1 MSKSY
6 RIRTTPGI
14 DKNIRIDIQQD
25 FDLIEILS
33 LKLKQEDVYTRFCA
47 DYGVVVGRVIANG
60 GYGVPNVPISVFVPL
75 DTEDETDPVIS
86 TLYPY
91 KTITDKNDEGYRYN
105 LLPYVQEYGGHT
117 PTGTF
122 PDIEEVLT
130 RKEVLE
136 VYEKYYKYTVR
147 TNDSGDFMIVGVPLG
162 IQTIVMDLDLSNIGC
177 FSQRPTDLV
186 RQGLG
191 VKSQFAGPN
200 FRSSENL
207 DSLPQI
213 VNQAKDVEVAAFWG
227 EENICNVGI
236 TRIDFDLRDS
246 GIEIVPQSIFMGS
259 LFSTSE
265 DDVLNVNCKPKFD
278 SGNLCDLV
286 TGAGK
291 ILALRQTVFND
302 SEGLPVL
309 EEYRFEDG
317 GNVIDDNGTWLI
329 EVPMNFDFVTTNE
342 FGDQIISNDP
352 TLGIPTK
359 GKYRFRVQYQNED
372 GEENNAM
379 RADYLVPNIKEYGW
393 SLSQN
398 EAPTSDLL
406 QKQSYAFSLD
416 WNDYGDTA
424 TTIGNQMIQEA
435 INCEDRFFEMNF
447 NRVYTVAN
455 FIDRWKW
462 GYNRARHLGIKEIT
476 DRTCSTTTNRFPVN
490 DGVRNFDFIFFLFNL
505 LITLLSPL
513 LGSIIIILHVLAF
526 IYPIIVKFINSIID
540 FINDVIFSICKAI
553 NWLTNGNKPEGGCNK
568 AVLDKL
574 SENNPFKRISLPM
587 MSYPDCEACNCEDVA
602 LNTTTNFNPFA
613 NFGISQGNYSQLINS
628 NSVSSFEGL
637 VVSTTSTEGQNNGI
651 RQVLAG
657 YQFLPGSTF
666 NNNIMDQKLT
676 KLPILEWPNQ
686 ASSYKYLGNDV
697 TLSQSLNMANLRTRY
712 FEGKNIIRTTVN
724 NTPPNGVAPQ
734 PSTPFTDTVLMVV
747 CDAGTLQTLLPGD
760 LISFHDTSKI
770 QDPNLTGATLNQFQ
784 TKSITGSTNPN
795 QNALIN
801 KTVQYVT
808 TGGTVQTATLKLK
821 ITEDGKPYNFV
832 AGNEYFQ
839 VITGGT
845 VSQFSGLTN
854 QNNVDSLIN
863 KYLFAKTQRAYYHSV
878 PQLAQSSNL
887 QTFIATPSQAYDLF
901 NDQEIIFLTRGVDPY
916 TQKQNIKYDL
926 SILFGNQF
934 NQGPIVEG
942 NYYLNIPIQSN
953 TNQNLPWRNDYKTPE
968 SHEIT
973 TNNNS
978 KLFHIPFSF
987 SVQPSVFSAFTNNIV
1002 KYYNS
1007 TDKSRQNTLAY
1018 VGDTY
1023 GLSQFTLPVGVYSD
1037 IACNGPEIGKST
1049 IGFQFGSIQSTT
1061 QLYTWTRPVADGYA
1075 FYSNTDPL
1083 NNYAYQTVCSG
1094 VPSGIPCQFGFGV
1107 GACENY
1113 STGYGVVTT
1122 SPFLNIGDIF
1132 YSTYVGPNS
1141 PGNVPMAG
1149 VFNTTINDYLWV
1161 PMRYDYYDATTGQY
1175 TWFVQAAVKLDN
1187 SGVILDYEVCSGA
1200 WNGSTAP
1207 QPTCATSPQG
1217 NIEGGTLIAGYE
1229 PQQVTMPALQQNRH
1243 SRVFSPSYHLDYTP
1257 NVNITNSQRLILRSD
1272 RLPTSDIVQVS
1283 GNTSFSLH
1291 LNDNFLMYKLLE
1303 TGGVV
1308 NIPVFNMQPTD
1319 TTNNLQDFEDDGTGV
1334 SDAVLGSLTCEQL
1347 TLLECYS
1354 GSGENFGV
1362 KTPCPANFPNDPKKI
1377 RVKGGCYY
1385 FVQDE
1390 LFKTIKDD
1398 LKYLAEWKARFRFVF
1413 GACRGVISHVF
1424 QNNWVNG
1431 TLYTFAFRKQ
1441 TIFDSVG
1448 NVKKYKFCGTKDPVL
1463 IQVTTNQGPIYFD
1476 EDRFSFFYRST
1487 PYDYT
1492 TGQFIGQLPMK
1503 KNLFNNT
1510 WEPVGPTYK
1519 GMNNRNLFFPTTI
1532 MDLGPRDQFAKEICL
1547 NPQLEGYLVDTLKS
1561 TTYNETADILL
1572 FAILSRLLSTSF
1584 AQQILGAGDASINS
1598 LFSRSEDR
1606 IDGDIAQ
1613 MFSINSEYGILPF
1626 NDEFYDDNDIYLA
1639 PNTNDGPLI
1648 GVLYSAITEN
1658 RIRLTPGTITF
1669 GNVTQTVGYPKTQ
1682 TVPMYKWI
1690 KDGQTVPQTILGSQ
1704 DNDWF
1709 TSFDAN
1715 NGYYTAPY
1723 QEMSFNTTDYFQATN
1738 GSSTGYIYNYN
1749 NNGVPTFAPSVNQ
1762 PSNRYVVGAP
1772 YHFYF
1777 GLNKGKSSLNRYI
1790 TKYLL

>member
-60 GYGVPNVPISVFVPL
+60 GYGVPNVSISVFVPL
-75 DTEDETDPVIS
+75 TTEDENDIVIS

-91 KTITDKNDEGYRYN
+91 KTVSDKNDEGYRYN

-122 PDIEEVLT
+122 PDIEDVLN

-147 TNDSGDFMIVGVPLG
+147 TNESGDFMIVGVPLG
-162 IQTIVMDLDLSNIGC
+162 IQTVVMDLDLSNIGC
-177 FSQRPTDLV
+177 FSQRPSDLV

-191 VKSQFAGPN
+191 VESQFAGPN

-213 VNQAKDVEVAAFWG
+213 VNQAKDVEVASFWG

-246 GIEIVPQSIFMGS
+246 GIEIQPQAIFMGS
-259 LFSTSE
+259 IFSTSE
-265 DDVLNVNCKPKFD
+265 EDTLNVNCKPKFD

-302 SEGLPVL
+302 SQGLPVL
-309 EEYRFEDG
+309 EEYKFQDG
-317 GNVIDDNGTWLI
+317 GNVIDDSGTWLV
-329 EVPMNFDFVTTNE
+329 EVPMNFDYVSTNE
-342 FGDQIISNDP
+342 FGEQIISNDP
-352 TLGIPTK
+352 TTGIPTK
-359 GKYRFRVQYQNED
+359 GKYRFRIQYQNED

-398 EAPTSDLL
+398 EAPTDDTL

-424 TTIGNQMIQEA
+424 TTIGNLMIQEA

-490 DGVRNFDFIFFLFNL
+490 DGVRNFDFIYFLFNL
-505 LITLLSPL
+505 LITVLSPVFAT
-513 LGSIIIILHVLAF
+513 IIVLLHVAAF
-526 IYPIIVKFINSIID
+526 LYPIVVRFVNKLVD
-540 FINDVIFSICKAI
+540 FINGVVYQICKAI
-553 NWLTNGNKPEGGCNK
+553 NWLTNGNKPEGGCNQEPLK
-568 AVLDKL
+568 KL
-574 SENNPFKRISLPM
+574 PENNPFKRISLPM
-587 MSYPDCEACNCEDVA
+587 MSYPDCEACNCEDASLDANV
-602 LNTTTNFNPFA
+602 NFNPFA
-613 NFGISQGNYSQLINS
+613 NFGISEGNYSQLINS
-628 NSVSSFEGL
+628 NSLSSFEGL
-637 VVSTTSTEGQNNGI
+637 VISPNASEGENNGL
-651 RQVLAG
+651 RQAVAG
-657 YQFLPGSTF
+657 YQYLSGSTF
-666 NNNIMDQKLT
+666 GVNNMDPKLT
-676 KLPILEWPNQ
+676 RLPIVEIPNQ
-686 ASSYKYLGNDV
+686 GSSYKYLGNDV
-697 TLSQSLNMANLRTRY
+697 TLSQSLNMANLRARY
-712 FEGKNIIRTTVN
+712 FEGVNVIRTTVS
-724 NTPPNGVAPQ
+724 NTIPNGTQVF
-734 PSTPFTDTVLMVV
+734 PSQSFTDSVLMVV
-747 CDAGTLQTLLPGD
+747 CDPGTLQLLLPGD
-760 LISFHDTSKI
+760 LISFHDTTKI
-770 QDPNLTGATLNQFQ
+770 NDPNLTGATLNQFD
-784 TKSITGSTNPN
+784 TTSVTGTTNPN
-795 QNALIN
+795 QNVLIS
-801 KTVQYVT
+801 KTVSYIT
-808 TGGTVQTATLKLK
+808 TGGTVSSSNLLLK
-821 ITEDGKPYNFV
+821 ITEDGKAYNFV

-845 VSQFSGLTN
+845 VTQFSAATN
-854 QNNVDSLIN
+854 GNSINCLLN
-863 KYLFAKTQRAYYHSV
+863 KYLFNKTQRVYYAN
-878 PQLAQSSNL
+878 PLAQTYLANPL
-887 QTFIATPSQAYDLF
+887 TAYDLF
-901 NDQEIIFLTRGVDPY
+901 QDQEIIFMSRGVDPY

-926 SILFGNQF
+926 SVLFGYGF
-934 NQGPIVEG
+934 NQGPVVQG
-942 NYYLNIPIQSN
+942 SYYLNIPIKQNSN
-953 TNQNLPWRNDYKTPE
+953 TIISNNSWRNDYITPE
-968 SHEIT
+968 SHQV
-973 TNNNS
+973 TNNLNTVLYHEPYS
-978 KLFHIPFSF
+978 FVIQTPFS
-987 SVQPSVFSAFTNNIV
+987 SFTNNIV

-1007 TDKSRQNTLAY
+1007 TDKSRLNSLAW
-1018 VGDTY
+1018 VGDSFD
-1023 GLSQFTLPVGVYSD
+1023 LSQFTSPAGVYSD
-1037 IACNGPEIGKST
+1037 IACNGTELGKST
-1049 IGFQFGSIQSTT
+1049 IGFQYGSSQSST
-1061 QLYTWTRPVADGYA
+1061 QTYTWFYNPTAYA
-1075 FYSNTDPL
+1075 FP
-1083 NNYAYQTVCSG
+1083 NNAQASQYGLTVNCF
-1094 VPSGIPCQFGFGV
+1094 PTITGIPCNFGI
-1107 GACENY
+1107 GAGAWENY
-1113 STGYGVVTT
+1113 GTFGPSVVTT
-1122 SPFLNIGDIF
+1122 TPGVNIGDVF
-1132 YSTYVGPNS
+1132 YETYIGPNN
-1141 PGNVPMAG
+1141 PGNVPLTAQFNNTTNEYMWYGMQYQYYDPTTNQLLWDVGVSVQIGLGGTVLDVVVMAG
-1149 VFNTTINDYLWV
+1149 AWQ
-1161 PMRYDYYDATTGQY
+1161 GQ
-1175 TWFVQAAVKLDN
+1175 L
-1187 SGVILDYEVCSGA
+1187 SL
-1200 WNGSTAP
+1200 
-1207 QPTCATSPQG
+1207 CATSPQG
-1217 NIEGGTLIAGYE
+1217 HIEGGTLLAGYE
-1229 PQQVTMPALQQNRH
+1229 PQEVWMPQLQQNRH
-1243 SRVFSPSYHLDYTP
+1243 SRAFSPAYHLDYTP
-1257 NVNITNSQRLILRSD
+1257 TVQMISQTRLVLRSD
-1272 RLPTSDIVQVS
+1272 RLPTSDIVDVS

-1291 LNDNFLMYKLLE
+1291 LNNKFLMYKLTDE
-1303 TGGVV
+1303 GDVTVV
-1308 NIPVFNMQPTD
+1308 PKFDMQPTD
-1319 TTNNLQDFEDDGTGV
+1319 NTNNLLDFEDDNTGI
-1334 SDAVLGSLTCEQL
+1334 SDAVLGSLTCDQL

-1362 KTPCPANFPNDPKKI
+1362 KQPCAANFPTNPKKT

-1398 LKYLAEWKARFRFVF
+1398 FKYLAEWKARFRFVF

-1431 TLYTFAFRKQ
+1431 TLYSFSFRKQ
-1441 TIFDSVG
+1441 TIFDSAG

-1487 PYDYT
+1487 PFDYS

-1503 KNLFNNT
+1503 KNLLNNN
-1510 WEPVGPTYK
+1510 WEPVGPVYK
-1519 GMNNRNLFFPTTI
+1519 GMNDRNLFFPTTI
-1532 MDLGPRDQFAKEICL
+1532 MDLGPRDKFAKEICL

-1561 TTYNETADILL
+1561 TSYNETSDILL

-1584 AQQILGAGDASINS
+1584 AQKIFGAGDASINT
-1598 LFSRSEDR
+1598 LFSRTEDR
-1606 IDGDIAQ
+1606 LDGDIAQ

-1639 PNTNDGPLI
+1639 TNTTDGALI
-1648 GVLYSAITEN
+1648 GALFSAITEN

-1682 TVPMYKWI
+1682 VVPMYKWI
-1690 KDGQTVPQTILGSQ
+1690 KDGNTQPQTILGSEE
-1704 DNDWF
+1704 NEWY

-1723 QEMSFNTTDYFQATN
+1723 QIMSFNTTDYFQSTN
-1738 GSSTGYIYNYN
+1738 GPSTGYIYNYN

-1762 PSNRYVVGAP
+1762 TSNRFVVGAP

-1777 GLNKGKSSLNRYI
+1777 GLNKGKSALNRYI
-1790 TKYLL
+1790 TKYLV